1 MLQVWILFAFV
12 LRSLNSVELAFCSPS
27 LSLLAE
33 SHFLIWGT
41 NRQKQSDLQGA
52 TFLFFAGSTLEDLV
66 VDLRAPFKRR
76 LAAAF
81 AVA

>member
-1 MLQVWILFAFV
+1 MLQVLILFVSV
-12 LRSLNSVELAFCSPS
+12 LRSLNSVGLAFCSPS
-27 LSLLAE
+27 SNLLAE

-52 TFLFFAGSTLEDLV
+52 TFLCLAGSRREDLV
-66 VDLRAPFKRR
+66 VDLRAPFRRR

-81 AVA
+81 VVA